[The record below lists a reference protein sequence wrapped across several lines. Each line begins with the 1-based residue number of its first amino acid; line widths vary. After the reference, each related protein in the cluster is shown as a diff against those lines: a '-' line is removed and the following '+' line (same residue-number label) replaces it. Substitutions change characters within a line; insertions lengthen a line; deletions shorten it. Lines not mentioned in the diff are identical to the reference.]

1 MAAKLD
7 VMVATTAFGM
17 GIDKPDVRTVI
28 HTAFPG
34 SLEGYYQE
42 IGRAGRDGKP
52 SRAILMYSYADRHT
66 HDFFF
71 GRDYP
76 PVALLDRIFAALLAH
91 PQSKEAVRKLAAM
104 EEDIFD
110 KVLEKLW
117 IHKGAVVDF
126 AENVSRGVES
136 WRASYTLQ
144 AEQKQGQ
151 LEEIIRFAES
161 HKCRMT
167 SLVHHFGDTSDTGAS
182 CGVCDF
188 CAPATC
194 VAQRFR
200 EATHAE
206 RRACDRILHKLRSF
220 PARSTGKLHA
230 DLYPEN
236 EMSRDKFEDVL
247 GAMARAELLALA
259 DAVFEKEGKR
269 IPYRT
274 VSILPAGLHID
285 EKQPAAFLMK
295 DAAVP
300 AASAKRSKGRAL
312 SRKTADTAA
321 QSRSKPAKTAA
332 LPSDRQARLEQA
344 LRAWRLTEAKR
355 RNMPA
360 FRIFGDRTL
369 RSIATACP
377 KTDSALLAVP
387 GIGMGT
393 VEKYGGQIYHL
404 IASAE

>member
-1 MAAKLD
+1 
-7 VMVATTAFGM
+7 
-17 GIDKPDVRTVI
+17 
-28 HTAFPG
+28 
-34 SLEGYYQE
+34 
-42 IGRAGRDGKP
+42 
-52 SRAILMYSYADRHT
+52 
-66 HDFFF
+66 
-71 GRDYP
+71 
-76 PVALLDRIFAALLAH
+76 
-91 PQSKEAVRKLAAM
+91 
-104 EEDIFD
+104 
-110 KVLEKLW
+110 
-117 IHKGAVVDF
+117 
-126 AENVSRGVES
+126 
-136 WRASYTLQ
+136 
-144 AEQKQGQ
+144 
-151 LEEIIRFAES
+151 
-161 HKCRMT
+161 
-167 SLVHHFGDTSDTGAS
+167 
-182 CGVCDF
+182 
-188 CAPATC
+188 
-194 VAQRFR
+194 
-200 EATHAE
+200 
-206 RRACDRILHKLRSF
+206 LRSF

-312 SRKTADTAA
+312 PRKTADTAA